1 MAFETNVF
9 RVATSPVSLCT
20 SFTFLGEVM
29 SSMALTFSRL
39 ASIPH
44 WETVNPRNLPDKTP
58 NTHFVGF
65 SLI

>member
-1 MAFETNVF
+1 MALEMNLF
-9 RVATSPVSLCT
+9 RVAIRLVSLCT
-20 SFTFLGEVM
+20 SFTLLNEVM

-44 WETVNPRNLPDKTP
+44 WETMNPKNLLDETP
-58 NTHFVGF
+58 NTHFAGF

>member
-9 RVATSPVSLCT
+9 RATTSPVSLFT

-44 WETVNPRNLPDKTP
+44 WETVNPRNLPNKTP
-58 NTHFVGF
+58 NTHFAGF

>member
-1 MAFETNVF
+1 MTFETNVF
-9 RVATSPVSLCT
+9 RAATSPVSLCT

-44 WETVNPRNLPDKTP
+44 WETVNPRNLPNKTP
-58 NTHFVGF
+58 NTHFAGF